1 MREFRASL
9 VKEVL
14 VLRRDV
20 GALIILFVMPL
31 LLVVCISMV
40 QHGTFKSMTE
50 AQVDAVLV
58 DRDHGRVAQHLREAL
73 TGSGRFNIRVIGEMH
88 SAKATALAGKAQLAI
103 LLPERLSKHTHGL
116 VSAQVHKLMVRM
128 DLVQDTLPEPLPGSG
143 T

>member
-1 MREFRASL
+1 M
-9 VKEVL
+9 
-14 VLRRDV
+14 LRRDV

-73 TGSGRFNIRVIGEMH
+73 TGSGRFNICLLYTSPSPRDRTRYRMPS
-88 SAKATALAGKAQLAI
+88 SA
-103 LLPERLSKHTHGL
+103 
-116 VSAQVHKLMVRM
+116 
-128 DLVQDTLPEPLPGSG
+128 
-143 T
+143 